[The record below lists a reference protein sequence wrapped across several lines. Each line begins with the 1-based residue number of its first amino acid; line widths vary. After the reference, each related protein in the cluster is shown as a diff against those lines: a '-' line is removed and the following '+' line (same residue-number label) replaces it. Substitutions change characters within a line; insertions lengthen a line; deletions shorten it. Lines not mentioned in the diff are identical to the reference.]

1 MSYRWQRTWFSPGI
15 LALLGAAYA
24 ATAWEAVSAQEQ
36 SLPSH
41 PATLVPCEPPAPLR
55 LPGPCNDDKPLP
67 INLPTALSL
76 AGVRPLDI
84 ALASERVRVAA
95 AQLQRAN
102 ALWLPTIYL
111 GVDYYRHD
119 GQLQDVA
126 GNVFGTSK
134 DGFMVGCGPS
144 AVFAISDAIF
154 APLAA
159 RQHVRARQ
167 ALVQSA
173 QNDSL
178 LAVAEAYFNVQQARG
193 ELAGAD
199 DAARKADDLVRT
211 AEKLAPGL
219 IPKVEV
225 LRTRTEAAH
234 RRQAVESARER
245 WRSAS
250 AELARVLRLEPS
262 ALIVPLEPPHLR
274 VSLVPPNESVD
285 DLIPMGLTSRP
296 ELAAQQALVQAT
308 LQRLR
313 QEKLRP
319 LIPSVLLR
327 GFSTPVTGTL
337 GAGLFGGGLNGQM
350 SNFDFRSDLD
360 LQLVW
365 QFESLGV
372 GNHARVD
379 ERRAENRLAVLE
391 LFKTQDRIAAEVTQ
405 AHAQVRSA
413 VARLSEA
420 EVEVKAAVESA
431 NENIKGLQDTK
442 GDNKLLTL
450 LVRPQEAVA
459 AVQALAQAYVAY
471 YGAVADYDRAQFRLY
486 HALGQPAQLLTCQP
500 PADPVPQADGAAPAA
515 PVRLG
520 TPAAV
525 H

>member
-1 MSYRWQRTWFSPGI
+1 LTF
-15 LALLGAAYA
+15 LGAAIA
-24 ATAWEAVSAQEQ
+24 ATAGQNVSAQEQ
-36 SLPSH
+36 ALAPG
-41 PATLVPCEPPAPLR
+41 PATLVPCEPPAPLG
-55 LPGPCNDDKPLP
+55 LPRPPIEDKPLP

-76 AGVRPLDI
+76 AGVRPLDV
-84 ALASERVRVAA
+84 AVASERVRVAA
-95 AQLQRAN
+95 AQLKRAN
-102 ALWLPTIYL
+102 ALWLPTIYA

-126 GNVFGTSK
+126 GNVFGASK

-159 RQHVRARQ
+159 RQDVRARQ
-167 ALVQSA
+167 ALAQAA

-193 ELAGAD
+193 EVAGAD
-199 DAARKADDLVRT
+199 DAARKADDLART

-219 IPKVEV
+219 IPSVEV
-225 LRTRTEAAH
+225 LRTRAEAAH
-234 RRQAVESARER
+234 RRQVVASARER
-245 WRSAS
+245 WRNAS
-250 AELARVLRLEPS
+250 ADLARVLRLEPS

-274 VSLVPPNESVD
+274 VSIIPPEQSVD
-285 DLIPMGLTSRP
+285 ELIPVALTNRP

-337 GAGLFGGGLNGQM
+337 GAGVFGGGRNGDL
-350 SNFDFRSDLD
+350 SNFDFRSDID

-372 GNHARVD
+372 GNHARVE

-391 LFKTQDRIAAEVTQ
+391 LFKSQDRIAAEVAQ

-413 VARLSEA
+413 SDRLSEA

-431 NENIKGLQDTK
+431 NANIKGLRDTK
-442 GDNKLLTL
+442 EDQKQLTL

-459 AVQALAQAYVAY
+459 AVQALAQAYAAY

-486 HALGQPAQLLTCQP
+486 RALGQPAQLLTCQAP
-500 PADPVPQADGAAPAA
+500 DDPVPPAENIAPAA
-515 PVRLG
+515 PARLG
-520 TPAAV
+520 APAAV